1 MQKSQGSLPI
11 DQGNMTELNLL
22 SGVFHFSVVGH
33 LRLTKDC
40 NNIIIM
46 NNRIECM
53 YMYEIKSHS
62 PSS

>member
-1 MQKSQGSLPI
+1 
-11 DQGNMTELNLL
+11 MTELNLL